1 MLTAPVQPILKTV
14 ATWTDQELVD
24 RLAAKTIPEVVLDLF
39 RYNNLWCDRMIL
51 WSSTGGHAR
60 NLIQPIKAVVERVLR
75 QPQIEGRRRLG
86 LDLATVHGGYAR
98 LERQQPLAE
107 QYASTYDVDTS

>member
-1 MLTAPVQPILKTV
+1 MLTAPVQSILKTV

-39 RYNNLWCDRMIL
+39 RSPWCDRMIP
-51 WSSTGGHAR
+51 WSSTGGHAT

-86 LDLATVHGGYAR
+86 LDLATVRGGYAR